1 MDYRKD
7 YVKKTGLEWKSYDGF
22 GFTEKQFEYLE
33 NRLSDTELKLQEAE
47 AQNKKLLALFE
58 CGVNSQ
64 DGFGNYI
71 IDADEA
77 DEIIKEENKGCYKC
91 GCTKVDWGDNLNHGG
106 YATCKECGE
115 PLTSK

>member
-1 MDYRKD
+1 MEVREKIEKEIGRKLLLGQHSD
-7 YVKKTGLEWKSYDGF
+7 LMYFK
-22 GFTEKQFEYLE
+22 
-33 NRLSDTELKLQEAE
+33 NRLLGEILSLKLKLKEAE